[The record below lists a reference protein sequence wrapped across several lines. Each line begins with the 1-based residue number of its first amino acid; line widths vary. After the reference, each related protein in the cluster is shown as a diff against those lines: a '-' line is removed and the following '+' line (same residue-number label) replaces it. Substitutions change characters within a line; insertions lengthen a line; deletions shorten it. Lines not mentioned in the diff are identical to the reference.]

1 MHILVCGGAGYIGS
15 HMAKLIAKSGYKLT
29 VIDNLSTGHRKALKW
44 GDFIEAD
51 IRDSECLDKVFST
64 RNINAV
70 MHFSAKSLVGE
81 SIEKADIYYD
91 NNVLGS
97 QTLIESMLRH
107 NVKKLIFSS
116 TAAVY
121 GLPQSESITEQHP
134 TNPINPY
141 GETKLSVEKLLKQYS
156 EKGLNS
162 VALRYFNAAG
172 ADISGDIGEAHD
184 PETHLIPNILKSSI
198 NHHKSQLSIF
208 GMDYP
213 TYDGTCIRDYIHVN
227 DLADAHLLAL
237 QYLEKSAGFNIFNLG
252 NGKGFSVKEVIN
264 CCERVLGKT
273 IPYTIDDPRPGDP
286 PVLVAS
292 SNKAQ
297 NILGWKPKY
306 TNLDE
311 IIETALKWHKNQS
324 Y

>member
-1 MHILVCGGAGYIGS
+1 
-15 HMAKLIAKSGYKLT
+15 
-29 VIDNLSTGHRKALKW
+29 
-44 GDFIEAD
+44 
-51 IRDSECLDKVFST
+51 
-64 RNINAV
+64 
-70 MHFSAKSLVGE
+70 
-81 SIEKADIYYD
+81 
-91 NNVLGS
+91 
-97 QTLIESMLRH
+97 
-107 NVKKLIFSS
+107 
-116 TAAVY
+116 
-121 GLPQSESITEQHP
+121 
-134 TNPINPY
+134 
-141 GETKLSVEKLLKQYS
+141 
-156 EKGLNS
+156 
-162 VALRYFNAAG
+162 
-172 ADISGDIGEAHD
+172 
-184 PETHLIPNILKSSI
+184 
-198 NHHKSQLSIF
+198 
-208 GMDYP
+208 MDYP

-311 IIETALKWHKNQS
+311 IIETALKWHKNQP